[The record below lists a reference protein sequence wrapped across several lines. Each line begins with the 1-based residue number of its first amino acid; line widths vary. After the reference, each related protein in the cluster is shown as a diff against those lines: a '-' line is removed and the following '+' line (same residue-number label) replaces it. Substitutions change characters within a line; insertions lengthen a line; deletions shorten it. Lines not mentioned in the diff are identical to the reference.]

1 MDIFD
6 IIGPVMVGPSSS
18 HTAGAVRIGYISQK
32 LMGEQIKEANI
43 LLYGSFLDTGKGH
56 GTNKA
61 IVAGLLG
68 MQPDDMRIPH
78 SMEIA
83 EKKGIKVTFGKSTL
97 KEAHP
102 NSAQI
107 ILTGISGKQLEV
119 VGESLGGSRIN
130 IAQIDGI
137 TTNFSGDYPTLV
149 VHNQDQPGHV
159 SEVTSMLAHK
169 SVNIATMQLYRSNRG
184 GDAVMV
190 LECDQEIPR
199 EGIEW
204 LKKVEGIT
212 KVTYLSQ
219 KGDLIMNYHSINDL
233 VELCHKNNAQIWQ
246 VIMMDN
252 AHERMV
258 SEDKIFENMRLMYK
272 AMKTADNNY
281 DKSLKSPSRMAG
293 GDGELMYQYN
303 KSGRN
308 ICGDFVGMV
317 MEKALKMGES
327 NACMRR
333 IVAAPTAGSCG
344 VIPAVFISYET
355 YFKALEDDMVKALLI
370 ASGIGAVI
378 AENASIAGAS
388 GGCQAEIGSASAMA
402 AAGLTFLQ
410 GGDSLQIVN
419 SSALALKSMLG
430 LACDPVCGLVEV
442 PCIKRNVAGAM
453 NAITA
458 AQMSMAGI
466 KSVISPD
473 EVIDSM
479 QRIGA
484 AMPSSLKETAR
495 EGLAITPTAELIKR
509 ELDKVTD

>member
-130 IAQIDGI
+130 IAQIDRI

-219 KGDLIMNYHSINDL
+219 KGD
-233 VELCHKNNAQIWQ
+233 
-246 VIMMDN
+246 
-252 AHERMV
+252 
-258 SEDKIFENMRLMYK
+258 
-272 AMKTADNNY
+272 
-281 DKSLKSPSRMAG
+281 
-293 GDGELMYQYN
+293 
-303 KSGRN
+303 
-308 ICGDFVGMV
+308 
-317 MEKALKMGES
+317 
-327 NACMRR
+327 
-333 IVAAPTAGSCG
+333 
-344 VIPAVFISYET
+344 
-355 YFKALEDDMVKALLI
+355 
-370 ASGIGAVI
+370 
-378 AENASIAGAS
+378 
-388 GGCQAEIGSASAMA
+388 
-402 AAGLTFLQ
+402 
-410 GGDSLQIVN
+410 
-419 SSALALKSMLG
+419 
-430 LACDPVCGLVEV
+430 
-442 PCIKRNVAGAM
+442 
-453 NAITA
+453 
-458 AQMSMAGI
+458 
-466 KSVISPD
+466 
-473 EVIDSM
+473 
-479 QRIGA
+479 
-484 AMPSSLKETAR
+484 
-495 EGLAITPTAELIKR
+495 
-509 ELDKVTD
+509 